1 MLRQTARHRAIHMSF
16 EDVIRLAQAEIDPAR
31 FQRIAA
37 EMGIAPGTPFAVV
50 EFLKPGIKEIT
61 AILPPF
67 LARPILAL
75 SARTGW
81 LKALSWGMEIKTSSV
96 AGYLRFHLLSRW
108 RRFRQRSYRYA
119 EDQQAIET
127 WLALIV
133 EDRSVRRS
141 SPSRSSRVPDCSKA
155 TATPIG
161 AAPAMI
167 ASLKPG

>member
-1 MLRQTARHRAIHMSF
+1 
-16 EDVIRLAQAEIDPAR
+16 
-31 FQRIAA
+31 
-37 EMGIAPGTPFAVV
+37 
-50 EFLKPGIKEIT
+50 
-61 AILPPF
+61 LPPF

-141 SPSRSSRVPDCSKA
+141 SPSRSSRVPDCSKGYGD
-155 TATPIG
+155 TYRRG
-161 AAPAMI
+161 ASNERIIETRVIRPVLETRVGGRAGIDAV
-167 ASLKPG
+167 ARGGVARSGG